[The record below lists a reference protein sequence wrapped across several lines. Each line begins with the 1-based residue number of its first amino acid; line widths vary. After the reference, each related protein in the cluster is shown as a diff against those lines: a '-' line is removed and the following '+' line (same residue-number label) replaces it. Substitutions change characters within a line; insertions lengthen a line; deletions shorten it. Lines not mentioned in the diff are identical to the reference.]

1 MRSAHLLLLG
11 ATAAVMVAGCSQTK
25 TASSATTTPT
35 TAAAST
41 ATTATSVTSST
52 AVPAASTTTVNLA
65 SFGEQY
71 LSIMAP
77 TNAALNRAEGRLTT
91 IATPTAAQYSSILGP
106 VITATE
112 ASESALLHVTWPPQ
126 AEIDVRSL
134 VANDGSLV
142 GDMQALGVI
151 TPATRSSVLAQF
163 GEDAG
168 KENSIV
174 NTIRADLGL
183 PGTTP
188 AS

>member
-25 TASSATTTPT
+25 TASHATTTAT

-41 ATTATSVTSST
+41 VTTVTSST
-52 AVPAASTTTVNLA
+52 AVPAASSTTVNLA

-91 IATPTAAQYSSILGP
+91 IATPTAAQYSSILAP

-112 ASESALLHVTWPPQ
+112 ASDNALLHVTWPPQ
-126 AEIDVRSL
+126 AEIDIRSL
-134 VANDGSLV
+134 VAGDGSLV

-168 KENSIV
+168 KQNATV
-174 NTIRADLGL
+174 NTVRADLGL
-183 PGTTP
+183 PATTP